1 MKMDLFERFP
11 DKIGIGR
18 PFVMALQKI
27 FWGVGIFEVL
37 IILPTAVAVYRVKLN
52 RHRMIMPL
60 LLTCWILAWVSL
72 IPFFGRIWP
81 VSLNIQQKY
90 SNVPSGLPMFL
101 CQANALLLSYF
112 WTALAGYQLLFMI
125 ELFRL
130 LLRLR
135 KLPVPKDSTLEKPI
149 SFKFNPRL
157 GSYSATS
164 VLTYSNSDLE
174 KNPFPKLEPLEKL
187 PLGIQT
193 YEPKLI
199 IPTRNFFSLNSLVS
213 YFPFLTAFGGFFLTF
228 TELVREKFTR
238 IHANQFFC
246 SVASNSGSK
255 HFGILLFLHFVPAF
269 IIGVICIIIYFL
281 LLSGRKTSAFNLER
295 KLISKISVFSFI
307 SLGGGVIQF
316 ILYLFDDGKIVRQN
330 GYILPM
336 FMIIVQLVAA
346 LLFIDSDI
354 IQEWNLW
361 LIKTKNFLTN
371 KKG

>member
-193 YEPKLI
+193 
-199 IPTRNFFSLNSLVS
+199 
-213 YFPFLTAFGGFFLTF
+213 
-228 TELVREKFTR
+228 ELVREKFTR

-269 IIGVICIIIYFL
+269 IIG
-281 LLSGRKTSAFNLER
+281 GRKTSAFNLER